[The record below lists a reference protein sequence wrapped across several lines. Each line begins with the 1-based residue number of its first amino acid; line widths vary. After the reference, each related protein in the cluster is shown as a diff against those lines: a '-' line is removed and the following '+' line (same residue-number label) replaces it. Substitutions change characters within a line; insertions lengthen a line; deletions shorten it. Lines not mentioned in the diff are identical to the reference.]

1 MIQKTPAHLKIIT
14 ASAGA
19 GKTHALTGE
28 YLRLA
33 LSEPG
38 NFRHIQAVTFTN
50 KATAEMKERI
60 LEELNILAHTP
71 QESAFLNDIRSE
83 LHLSET
89 ELQRQAESTLRC
101 IMADYSAFRIKTIDA
116 FFQEVIRTF
125 ARELNLSGRYRVEM
139 QNDEILDSAATRLL
153 DSINESGDGEKTAQQ
168 SEIRKWL
175 KEMALEQISEGESH
189 NLKGELLRLGKEI
202 FTEAYQRNDRQKDF
216 AQKIGDL
223 KRDCHD
229 IIHQYEKKRLGI
241 AAEIWEIVTQNHI
254 EDTINHYLKNAL
266 YKAVENKGFDNMKRL
281 WDTGKQLYEGKMLTP
296 EDICPKSRKNLSAV
310 SQAIAE
316 GLTDKIKDYYAHS
329 YEGFARYRSAGC
341 ILNDLNTFALI
352 NALQEQVDA
361 LCREQEISMISGS
374 SQFIHRI
381 IEGSSVPFLYE
392 RLGTRIHHHMLDEF
406 QDTSQM
412 QYDNF
417 RPLLEDGLAQNSDSL
432 VVGDA
437 KQSIYRFRNAESTLL
452 TQTVPQ
458 DFSAYQEKQDLLYNW
473 RSRPEVIHFNNEL
486 FSMLPGQL
494 DQELGIN
501 LLRSTYSPVKQ
512 NIPSSSAQKRG
523 GAVVIHT
530 LPPRK
535 NEKKSVSEDEELP
548 NDVADERMNDLCA
561 TIDNLLERGCPA
573 SDIAILVNTAREAGQ
588 VADALIEYSHRPN
601 GKSIGILSEEAL
613 QLYNAASVRL
623 VIAALRFIAEGLRP
637 DEKNAHCP
645 ISMTPAGICL
655 GEAYRAISTQSSSVT
670 LTLEEYRHIASF
682 ANLNL
687 FEMVEAIIHHFNALI
702 TSDEWS
708 YLLALQDQVLQAQN
722 DRSLDLKGFLELW
735 ESRLKTVTI
744 PPESSNDAVH
754 LITIHK
760 SKGLGFPVVLIPFPG
775 RKENYRAV
783 NYVWCDLSAFDNA
796 YPYKLP
802 LAYKASLYGSDFKTD
817 YQTEQGK
824 RMLDELNIFYVAVTR
839 AKRELHLWV
848 CHPDDVKDTHTE
860 GYWFESPPSVSII
873 DHIAK
878 AIHQMPTDL
887 YHAHKATADIS
898 LLNLPA
904 YTSGN
909 DDKVASPIHIE
920 HIASAPNHANISIVR
935 EGREFFTDNSS
946 CQYGRAMHRILQ
958 QIETAENLPT
968 AITQAVSAGW
978 VGHDQAETLLQ
989 ELNRMLHSDE
999 RVASWYDGTSH
1010 WLNEQTIVAADI
1022 EGSRRPDRILL
1033 HPDGSASVI
1042 DYKFGNRFSKS
1053 HFTQVQEYMQ
1063 LLKRMGYSPVHGYL
1077 WYVTLSEVR
1086 SISPLSSPKD

>member
-1 MIQKTPAHLKIIT
+1 
-14 ASAGA
+14 
-19 GKTHALTGE
+19 
-28 YLRLA
+28 
-33 LSEPG
+33 
-38 NFRHIQAVTFTN
+38 
-50 KATAEMKERI
+50 MKERI
-60 LEELNILAHTP
+60 LEELNILAHSP
-71 QESAFLNDIRSE
+71 QDSAFLNDIRSE
-83 LHLSET
+83 LQLSEA
-89 ELQRQAESTLRC
+89 ELKCRAESTLRC
-101 IMADYSAFRIKTIDA
+101 IMADYGAFRIKTIDA

-125 ARELNLSGRYRVEM
+125 ARELNLLGHYRVEM

-153 DSINESGDGEKTAQQ
+153 DSINEPGEGEKETQL

-223 KRDCHD
+223 KRDCRD
-229 IIHQYEKKRLGI
+229 IIRQYEDERLRI
-241 AAEIWEIVTQNHI
+241 AADIWDIVTRNQI
-254 EDTINHYLKNAL
+254 ESSINHYLKNAL
-266 YKAVENKGFDNMKRL
+266 HKAVTHKGFDNMKRL
-281 WDTGKQLYEGKMLTP
+281 WDTGRQLYNGEILLA
-296 EDICPKSRKNLSAV
+296 EDLCPKTCKNLSAV
-310 SQAIAE
+310 SQAISE
-316 GLTDKIKDYYAHS
+316 GLTDKIKNYYAHS
-329 YEGFARYRSAGC
+329 YEGFARYRSADC
-341 ILNDLNTFALI
+341 ILKDLNTFALI

-361 LCREQEISMISGS
+361 LCREQGISMISGS

-406 QDTSQM
+406 QDTSLM

-458 DFSAYQEKQDLLYNW
+458 DFSAYREKQDLRYNW
-473 RSRPEVIHFNNEL
+473 RSRPEIILFNNEL
-486 FSMLPGQL
+486 FSILPGQL
-494 DQELGIN
+494 DQALGIH
-501 LLRSTYSPVKQ
+501 LLQSTYSPVKQ
-512 NIPSSSAQKRG
+512 NIPSSSARKQD

-530 LPPRK
+530 LSSS
-535 NEKKSVSEDEELP
+535 KSKSTSEDEERSD
-548 NDVADERMNDLCA
+548 NATDERLNDLCA

-573 SDIAILVNTAREAGQ
+573 SDIAVLVNTAGEAGR
-588 VADALIEYSHRPN
+588 VADALIEYTHRPG

-623 VIAALRFIAEGLRP
+623 VIAALRFIAEGLHP
-637 DEKNAHCP
+637 DEKNTHRS
-645 ISMTPAGICL
+645 ISTTPAGICL
-655 GEAYRAISTQSSSVT
+655 GEAYRAISPQSASAT
-670 LTLEEYRHIASF
+670 LSPDEYRHIASF

-687 FEMVEAIIHHFNALI
+687 FEMVEAIIHHFNTLI
-702 TSDEWS
+702 APNEWS
-708 YLLALQDQVLQAQN
+708 YLLALQDRVLQAQN

-744 PPESSNDAVH
+744 PPESSSDAIH

-760 SKGLGFPVVLIPFPG
+760 SKGLGFPVVLIPFTG
-775 RKENYRAV
+775 RKENHQAV
-783 NYVWCDLSAFDNA
+783 NYVWCDLSTFDAA

-802 LAYKASLYGSDFKTD
+802 LAYKASLHGSDFQAD
-817 YQTEQGK
+817 YRAEQGK

-839 AKRELHLWV
+839 AKRELHLWL
-848 CHPDDVKDTHTE
+848 CHPDDIKDTRTAR
-860 GYWFESPPSVSII
+860 YWFESPPTVSII
-873 DHIAK
+873 DHIAM
-878 AIHQMPTDL
+878 AIHQMPADL
-887 YHAHKATADIS
+887 YHAHQATADIS
-898 LLNLPA
+898 RLNLPA
-904 YTSGN
+904 YTSS
-909 DDKVASPIHIE
+909 DDDNAESPIHIQG
-920 HIASAPNHANISIVR
+920 IASAPKHANINIVR
-935 EGREFFTDNSS
+935 EGRDFFADNNS
-946 CQYGRAMHRILQ
+946 CRYGRAMHRILQ
-958 QIETAENLPT
+958 QIETAEDLPT
-968 AITQAVSAGW
+968 AITEAVSAGW
-978 VGHDQAETLLQ
+978 IGHDRAQVLSQ
-989 ELNRMLHSDE
+989 ELNRMLRSND

-1010 WLNEQTIVAADI
+1010 WLNEQTIVAPDI

-1042 DYKFGNRFSKS
+1042 DYKFGNRFGKS

-1063 LLKRMGYSPVHGYL
+1063 LLKRMGYAPVYGYL

-1086 SISPLSSPKD
+1086 SVTLSSTPKD